1 MGKLNNASLPSYT
14 MKLPVSEITVK
25 FRPFIVREE
34 KLLLIALQSK
44 NINQINDSMRDI
56 IRACTNNIIDTQ
68 KICTADSEYA
78 FLQIRSKSVGEEV
91 KPQITCQLCGKQ
103 SSIKI
108 KLDEIGISTTEKE
121 KISNIIQVTN
131 EVSVIMRYPTI
142 HDVDFKKGEVEIAFE
157 LAEKCI
163 DSIIIGEEIT
173 KTNEQ
178 QKNELSDFVNNLLP
192 DQFAKILEYFKNI
205 PELQYNIEVKCP
217 HCGERINVV
226 MKTVS
231 DFFP

>member
-108 KLDEIGISTTEKE
+108 KLDE
-121 KISNIIQVTN
+121 N
-131 EVSVIMRYPTI
+131 
-142 HDVDFKKGEVEIAFE
+142 
-157 LAEKCI
+157 
-163 DSIIIGEEIT
+163 
-173 KTNEQ
+173 
-178 QKNELSDFVNNLLP
+178 SD
-192 DQFAKILEYFKNI
+192 KILILWY
-205 PELQYNIEVKCP
+205 
-217 HCGERINVV
+217 
-226 MKTVS
+226 
-231 DFFP
+231 